1 MVKPPFPKEKKMTMK
16 EFENSSYDKKKDKEE
31 LEKINKKKEVG
42 KKETGKK
49 K

>member
-1 MVKPPFPKEKKMTMK
+1 MK

-31 LEKINKKKEVG
+31 LKKINEKKEA
-42 KKETGKK
+42 GKK

>member
-1 MVKPPFPKEKKMTMK
+1 MAKAPMPPKGKKMTMK

-31 LEKINKKKEVG
+31 LKKINEKKEA
-42 KKETGKK
+42 GKK